1 MPEKDRHPT
10 RVYKATIALVNAVP
24 MTRMLFI
31 DRLHEVVTWGI
42 NRQQYHH
49 DGYTKAIADI
59 TAAVE
64 RGETLR
70 AAGSRLLAEY
80 RP

>member
-1 MPEKDRHPT
+1 MPDPTQPT
-10 RVYKATIALVNAVP
+10 RIYAKTIAAVKAEPLPDMTIPERVHILVE
-24 MTRMLFI
+24 
-31 DRLHEVVTWGI
+31 HGI
-42 NRQQYHH
+42 NRDKYHH
-49 DGYTKAIADI
+49 DGYEKAITDI